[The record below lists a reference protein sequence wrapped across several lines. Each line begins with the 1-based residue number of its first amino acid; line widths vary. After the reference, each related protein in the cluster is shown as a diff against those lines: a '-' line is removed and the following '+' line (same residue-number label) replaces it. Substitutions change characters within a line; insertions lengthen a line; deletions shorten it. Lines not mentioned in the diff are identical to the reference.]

1 MSATTYN
8 TLTSIL
14 LTSSLIAL
22 AVAVLYLVAAIVGWR
37 SPYRRSR
44 LLRFFGFLVLC
55 PALIGAQYY
64 LLWGIFI
71 PSMREAAEQ
80 ENAVRRQERYAAS
93 SHVAI
98 GDSAPAFELA
108 DIDGKNFSIDALRGK
123 VVLLNFFATWCGPC
137 LMELP
142 RMQKLWEQYG
152 ENEKF
157 SMLVIGREESQQA
170 VSEFRIKNHY
180 SFPMAADP
188 NREVFSLFAEEYIPR
203 IFLISADGKI
213 AYATLGFDEGELTR
227 LEKLLSQ
234 SLP

>member
-142 RMQKLWEQYG
+142 RMQKLWESTAKTKSFRCWSLDVKSRNRLLANSESKTIIRFRWLPTPIAKYFR
-152 ENEKF
+152 F
-157 SMLVIGREESQQA
+157 SRKNTFR
-170 VSEFRIKNHY
+170 VS
-180 SFPMAADP
+180 S
-188 NREVFSLFAEEYIPR
+188 
-203 IFLISADGKI
+203 
-213 AYATLGFDEGELTR
+213 
-227 LEKLLSQ
+227 
-234 SLP
+234 